1 MGSGEALVGPE
12 MQNARDGQPSSPDL
26 TQAVPVEA
34 VALAASLQLRAASCP
49 LAVPPTL
56 PRFVYRR
63 IFEEA

>member
-1 MGSGEALVGPE
+1 MCSGEALVGPG
-12 MQNARDGQPSSPDL
+12 MQNARDGQPSSQEL
-26 TQAVPVEA
+26 TPAVPVEA
-34 VALAASLQLRAASCP
+34 VALASSPQLRATSCP